1 MMTSLEEID
10 IVFLF
15 SLKWLLDVKLSLEIK
30 L

>member
-15 SLKWLLDVKLSLEIK
+15 SLKWLLDVKHSLEIK